1 MHDRPLLLG
10 HRGCRSVASV
20 GENTIAAFELALQHG
35 CDGFEFDLR
44 GTYDGHVVACHD
56 PKVGKI
62 KIAAAKRK
70 DLGDVAEFSE
80 ICRNFHH
87 RAFLNLELKVSAL
100 ETTVLSELRHHKI
113 EQDYL
118 VSSFLVDVVMEL
130 KARSASV
137 PVGII
142 CERASQLAGWRNLP
156 VDCIVAEKT
165 LINHRLIEDVH
176 ATNRKLF
183 AWTVNDKD
191 TMRQLAS
198 WQVDGIISDDP
209 KLLCEVLKPEGV

>member
-1 MHDRPLLLG
+1 MNERPLLLG
-10 HRGCRSVASV
+10 HRGCRSVPSV
-20 GENTIAAFELALQHG
+20 GENTMAAFELALQHG

-44 GTYDGHVVACHD
+44 GTHDGHVVVCHD
-56 PKVGKI
+56 PKIGKV
-62 KIAAAKRK
+62 KISTAKLR
-70 DLGDVAEFSE
+70 DLGDVVEFSE

-87 RAFLNLELKVSAL
+87 RAFLNLELKVSGI
-100 ETTVLSELRHHKI
+100 ETMVLSELRQHKI

-142 CERASQLAGWRNLP
+142 CEKASQLAGWRKLP
-156 VDCIVAEKT
+156 VDFVVAEKA
-165 LINHRLIEDVH
+165 LINQKLVEDVH
-176 ATNRKLF
+176 GTNRKLF

-191 TMRQLAS
+191 TMRRFAS

-209 KLLCEVLKPEGV
+209 KLLCEVLKA